1 MHAMGI
7 NFVRFTAQIYNA
19 INWQVKAKGDF
30 WHFGGM
36 APLAPSIRIIMD
48 LIKNGRSNH
57 E

>member
-57 E
+57 D